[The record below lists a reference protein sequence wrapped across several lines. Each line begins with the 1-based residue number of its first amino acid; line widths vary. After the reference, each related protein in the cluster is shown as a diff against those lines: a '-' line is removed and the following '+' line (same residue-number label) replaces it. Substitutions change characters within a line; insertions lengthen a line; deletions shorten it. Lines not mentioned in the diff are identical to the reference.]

1 MYITRVNNAFGDEYE
16 ALKRF
21 YATGTSKLQKCSNCE
36 KSGHT
41 KRSYLKSKKGKKK
54 KKTNYAHDSSSS
66 SESSSS
72 DFSDSSDS
80 DFSYTC
86 YGLKKKNYQWFNF

>member
-1 MYITRVNNAFGDEYE
+1 MHIIRVNNAFGDEYE
-16 ALKRF
+16 ALKRT
-21 YATGTSKLQKCSNCE
+21 YATGISKSRKCSNCR

-41 KRSYLKSKKGKKK
+41 KGSCLKSKKGKKK

-66 SESSSS
+66 NESSSS

-80 DFSYTC
+80 NSSHISVAM
-86 YGLKKKNYQWFNF
+86 G